1 MTNLQHIAQ
10 DLAEEFAP
18 LVIGNSGTTKTFT
31 AEQASALYHSLVH
44 FGYQDKI
51 ANQVTVKHKEGL

>member
-18 LVIGNSGTTKTFT
+18 LVIGQTGTTKTFT
-31 AEQASALYHSLVH
+31 AEQASALYKILVH
-44 FGYQDKI
+44 WGYPYEGPKSE
-51 ANQVTVKHKEGL
+51 VELKEVS

>member
-1 MTNLQHIAQ
+1 MTNLRLIAQ

-18 LVIGNSGTTKTFT
+18 FVIGNSGTTKTFT

>member
-31 AEQASALYHSLVH
+31 AEQTSALYKILVYC
-44 FGYQDKI
+44 GYPDEGPK
-51 ANQVTVKHKEGL
+51 VEELKEVS

>member
-18 LVIGNSGTTKTFT
+18 LIIGQSGTTKTFT
-31 AEQASALYHSLVH
+31 AEQASAIYHSLVH
-44 FGYQDKI
+44 FGYQDE
-51 ANQVTVKHKEGL
+51 ALDDLGLKVQEND

>member
-18 LVIGNSGTTKTFT
+18 FVIGKTGTAKTFT
-31 AEQASALYHSLVH
+31 AEQASALYKILVNC
-44 FGYQDKI
+44 GYPDEEPN
-51 ANQVTVKHKEGL
+51 AEVELKEVS

>member
-18 LVIGNSGTTKTFT
+18 LVIGKSGTTTTVT
-31 AEQASALYHSLVH
+31 AEQASALYRILVNC
-44 FGYQDKI
+44 GYPDEEPK
-51 ANQVTVKHKEGL
+51 VEVDLKEVS

>member
-18 LVIGNSGTTKTFT
+18 FVISKSGTTKTFK
-31 AEQASALYHSLVH
+31 AEQASALYIILVNY
-44 FGYQDKI
+44 GYPDEEP
-51 ANQVTVKHKEGL
+51 NVEDDLKEVV

>member
-18 LVIGNSGTTKTFT
+18 LVIGQSGTTKTFT
-31 AEQASALYHSLVH
+31 AEQASALYKILVYW
-44 FGYQDKI
+44 GDPDERPK
-51 ANQVTVKHKEGL
+51 VEELKEVS

>member
-10 DLAEEFAP
+10 ELAEEFAP
-18 LVIGNSGTTKTFT
+18 LVIGNTGTTKTFT

-44 FGYQDKI
+44 FGFS
-51 ANQVTVKHKEGL
+51 NKELAKVEIKLKEVS